1 MSCGHCGAWVTI
13 SPGMSSSPV
22 DSGWREYQQLS
33 AEVLEKAAEDLSPRL
48 CILPLMIKTCKVFQA
63 SSFDLGLAV
72 LANWGGSKQMEVN
85 VLSLC
90 IFLFPSPTITLIF
103 K

>member
-48 CILPLMIKTCKVFQA
+48 WIPAVNDQ
-63 SSFDLGLAV
+63 DLQSVPG
-72 LANWGGSKQMEVN
+72 
-85 VLSLC
+85 
-90 IFLFPSPTITLIF
+90 F
-103 K
+103 